1 MARKHKHLTKK
12 GLITLSVLGLCAL
25 VMYFTWGRGS
35 LYMLQSQ
42 SKALKPQSKLAQ
54 SVQGRGDD
62 EPQTRARLC
71 MLNFGSCPLTFV
83 QQESSPES
91 NKQISASIQAIP
103 NDITSLESVVFRVQG
118 EDFSQL
124 RAVIFGLNM
133 DMGEVVVQFH
143 KVDDKLYE
151 GRAIL
156 ASCTEEVMQYRM
168 ELETNHGSAAVDFD
182 AKRKRVKLV
191 Y

>member
-12 GLITLSVLGLCAL
+12 GLITLLVLGLCAL

-35 LYMLQSQ
+35 LYMFKPE
-42 SKALKPQSKLAQ
+42 SKVLEPLPKSAQNTQ
-54 SVQGRGDD
+54 SVQERGDD

-103 NDITSLESVVFRVQG
+103 SDITSLESVVFRVQG

-156 ASCTEEVMQYRM
+156 TSCTGEVMQYRM

-182 AKRKRVKLV
+182 AKRKE
-191 Y
+191 